1 MADKRRINIK
11 MKANLSI
18 ILNAKDNA
26 GWRGAGRAVKIKK
39 ALLGRRT
46 VWSQVIKLAPK
57 SSPQKRTFIS
67 QIKAAPAKTY
77 PMTAART
84 VIYTAAGDAV
94 GKILPIKQPMN
105 DVSRLIMVNIH
116 VSQTPAAY
124 AISSS

>member
-39 ALLGRRT
+39 TLLGRGAGR
-46 VWSQVIKLAPK
+46 SHIIKLALK
-57 SSPQKRTFIS
+57 SPPQKRTFIS
-67 QIKAAPAKTY
+67 LIKAAPAKTY

-84 VIYTAAGDAV
+84 VINAAAGDAV
-94 GKILPIKQPMN
+94 RKVRPIKQPVN